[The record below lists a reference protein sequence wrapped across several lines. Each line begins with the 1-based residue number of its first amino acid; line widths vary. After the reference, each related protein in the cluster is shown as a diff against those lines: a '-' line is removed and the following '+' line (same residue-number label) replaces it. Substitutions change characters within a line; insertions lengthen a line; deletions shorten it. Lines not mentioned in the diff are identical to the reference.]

1 MTVAIVNDVGALRET
16 IAGWRVSGQ
25 RVALVP
31 TMGALHAGHVS
42 LVEAARDRADRVVAT
57 IFVNPKQFAP
67 GEDFAAYPRDL
78 AADHARVAAA
88 GADLVYA
95 PDLPAM
101 YPEGF
106 CTSVSLGGPA
116 LAGLEDRF
124 RPDHFAGVATVVTK
138 LLLQAL
144 SDVALFGEKDWQ
156 QLKVIERLVRDLDV
170 PVAVHGR
177 PTVREADGLAM
188 SSRNAYLDPVERA
201 RAPALHRALSACAAA
216 IARGEPREPALAAA
230 RSAVE
235 AGGFALDYLELRAA
249 NSLAPLADGATGT
262 ARLLVAARLGRTRLI
277 DNVGIA
283 LPPSLPQR
291 LNTTGSPRV

>member
-16 IAGWRVSGQ
+16 TAGWRALGQ

-42 LVEAARDRADRVVAT
+42 LVEAARDQADRVVAT

-78 AADHARVAAA
+78 VADHARVAAV

-144 SDVALFGEKDWQ
+144 PDVALFGDKDWQ

-170 PVAVHGR
+170 PVAVQGR
-177 PTVREADGLAM
+177 PTVREPDGLAM
-188 SSRNAYLDPVERA
+188 SSRNAYLDSAERA
-201 RAPALHRALSACAAA
+201 RAPVLHRALSACAAA
-216 IARGEPREPALAAA
+216 LARGEPHEPALAAA
-230 RSAVE
+230 RAAVE

-249 NSLAPLADGATGT
+249 NSLAPLAEGATGT

>member
-16 IAGWRVSGQ
+16 TAGWRVSGQ

-42 LVEAARDRADRVVAT
+42 LVEAARDQADRVVAT

-78 AADHARVAAA
+78 AADHARVAVA

-95 PDLPAM
+95 PDLPVM

-144 SDVALFGEKDWQ
+144 PDVALFGEKDWQ

-188 SSRNAYLDPVERA
+188 SSRNAYLDPAERA

-216 IARGEPREPALAAA
+216 LARAEPHAPALAAA
-230 RSAVE
+230 RAAVE